1 MGASADDHD
10 ADADADG
17 KKAGASLP
25 APSEPG
31 FVRDGRSHHSAPI
44 VHSLS

>member
-10 ADADADG
+10 ADADG
-17 KKAGASLP
+17 GKAGASLP